1 MGLSPC
7 KFKTLHLLKVE
18 RTHCSCEFMPFVLKA
33 SCLFEIAINLAEDEI
48 QIRVI
53 KVVALALL
61 FKKIFQINVA

>member
-1 MGLSPC
+1 
-7 KFKTLHLLKVE
+7 
-18 RTHCSCEFMPFVLKA
+18 MPFVLKA

-61 FKKIFQINVA
+61 FKKNLQINVA